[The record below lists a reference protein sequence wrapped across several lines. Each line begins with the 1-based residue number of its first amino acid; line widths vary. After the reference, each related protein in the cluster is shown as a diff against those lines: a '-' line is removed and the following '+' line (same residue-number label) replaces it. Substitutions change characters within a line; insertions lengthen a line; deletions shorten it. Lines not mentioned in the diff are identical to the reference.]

1 MVARS
6 PGGENDARR
15 SEGTCMNLRTGFT
28 LLCLAILIIH
38 STTGEAARKQGRR
51 GTHHGS
57 PTSTAHQK
65 DQPYGAGMNEEQSRH
80 ALESEILRKMG
91 SSIQEG
97 DYPEEARREGWSGT
111 TRVDVVVGSDGK
123 IKEVSVQESSGFP
136 ILDDQAM
143 RMVDRATLWWIPQRL
158 RNREVTVTVPVGFY
172 IREPSPISADAVAG
186 IAADRVYLPASNC
199 RTASETDSGAIAS
212 LALDLVPPLRPVQE
226 PTLADWTT
234 AMLNSERFLGKP

>member
-1 MVARS
+1 MKV
-6 PGGENDARR
+6 
-15 SEGTCMNLRTGFT
+15 RTGLS
-28 LLCLAILIIH
+28 LLCLVTLIVH
-38 STTGEAARKQGRR
+38 STIGEAARKHGRR
-51 GTHHGS
+51 GAHHS
-57 PTSTAHQK
+57 SYTSSAHQK
-65 DQPYGAGMNEEQSRH
+65 DKPYGAGMNDEQSRR

-143 RMVDRATLWWIPQRL
+143 RMVDRATPWWIPERF

-172 IREPSPISADAVAG
+172 IREAPEPSPISADMIAG
-186 IAADRVYLPASNC
+186 ILAHRMYLPASNC
-199 RTASETDSGAIAS
+199 RTANETDSGAIAS

-226 PTLADWTT
+226 ATLADWTT
-234 AMLNSERFLGKP
+234 AMLNGGRFLVKP